1 MWSLGERV
9 SERESV
15 CERKRGA
22 VGKREIILDTEPIMF
37 YSSAQ
42 EEGKV
47 KARVQKERTFSF
59 FKSVQ

>member
-1 MWSLGERV
+1 MTER
-9 SERESV
+9 V

-22 VGKREIILDTEPIMF
+22 VGKEEIILDTEPIMF

>member
-1 MWSLGERV
+1 MTER
-9 SERESV
+9 V

-22 VGKREIILDTEPIMF
+22 VGKEEIILDTEPIMF

-47 KARVQKERTFSF
+47 KAMGAGRDNIFFLQKCAVNNSLGI
-59 FKSVQ
+59 S